1 MTPFFGRELE
11 RAKNVLDAT
20 DVVIGANGV
29 DQSRGGTVLIRPQ
42 FFDSRRRAD
51 MTRSSGAR
59 GAVSGRQ
66 SDNFRRIFGLRA
78 CDR

>member
-20 DVVIGANGV
+20 DVAIGANGV
-29 DQSRGGTVLIRPQ
+29 DQSRGGTIDTTVLIRPQ
-42 FFDSRRRAD
+42 SFCFKKARRYDSIVRR
-51 MTRSSGAR
+51 G

-66 SDNFRRIFGLRA
+66 SDNFAGFLA
-78 CDR
+78 